1 MNLPPISNTTMTFL
15 SILAIIIITSIVTR
29 IVASLMNRMNRF
41 KKDMTAIY
49 LIRDIINYV
58 IYFVALMG
66 ILQFFGI
73 NLAGTLLS
81 LGIVG
86 IAVSF
91 AAKDIISNLFSGIIL
106 ILGRSIKV
114 GDTVSISG
122 EKGYVERISLR
133 STTIVNDY
141 GVRNH
146 VPNSILTNNEYL
158 QYKPPEKYRVD
169 IITGL
174 DLDIDIEEFRN
185 YMIERMESY
194 PEISENP
201 KPDVYGR
208 ELSFKQSKVKVSF
221 WVNSFN
227 DKDKYKIIIM
237 NEIRKFVQKGENNE

>member
-58 IYFVALMG
+58 IYFIALMT
-66 ILQFFGI
+66 ILQLFGI

-185 YMIERMESY
+185 YMIERIESY

-221 WVNSFN
+221 WVNNFN

-237 NEIRKFVQKGENNE
+237 NEIRKFVQKGENDE